1 MTLIDRYLLI
11 QFLKSFLIFFIS
23 FTGLFIVIDSFNN
36 LDEFLKYGDMTGSTF
51 GVLWDYY
58 SPRVFTFFG
67 MTSGI
72 LTLIAAMFTVTWI
85 QRHNEMTALMAA
97 GISQARIVRPIII
110 AVLVIAVL
118 GVLNRE
124 LLIPQYIDRL
134 SRNAQDWM
142 GESKKALQQKYDNRT
157 DVLINGAATYA
168 NEQRIESPN
177 FRLPDNYEGIGNQ
190 ILGANAFYQPP
201 TADRPGGF
209 LVDGLSKP
217 ETTAGVASIDLEGEP
232 LVLMPSD
239 NPWLQPN
246 QCFLVTELTFEQLTA
261 SSQWRDYASTYDLI
275 STLSN
280 RSLDVGADVR
290 VEIHSRIVQPFLDI
304 TLLFLG
310 LPIVLRKEN
319 RNIFVA
325 IGYCLLVVIGFYAVT
340 LVCKAMGSSY
350 YGIRSPA
357 LAAFIPLI
365 IFVPIATAMSTP
377 LRS

>member
-1 MTLIDRYLLI
+1 MLLIDRYLLI

-36 LDEFLKYGDMTGSTF
+36 LDEFLKYGDQTGSTF
-51 GVLWDYY
+51 KVLWDYY

-72 LTLIAAMFTVTWI
+72 LTLISAMFTVTWI

-97 GISQARIVRPIII
+97 GISQARIVRPVII
-110 AVLVIAVL
+110 AVIVIAVL

-124 LLIPQYIDRL
+124 LLIPQYMDRL
-134 SRNAQDWM
+134 TRNAQDWL
-142 GESKKALQQKYDNRT
+142 GESKKTFQPKFDNRT
-157 DVLINGAATYA
+157 GVLLNGAATIA
-168 NEQRIESPN
+168 ADSRIESPN
-177 FRLPDNYEGIGNQ
+177 FRLEENYEGVGNQ
-190 ILGANAFYQPP
+190 LNGDNAYYQAANENHPS
-201 TADRPGGF
+201 GF
-209 LVDGLSKP
+209 LIDNLTKP
-217 ETTAGVASIDLEGEP
+217 ISTEGVASVDFEGTP
-232 LVLMPSD
+232 LVLMPAD
-239 NPWLQPN
+239 HDWLKPN

-275 STLSN
+275 ATLSN

-290 VEIHSRIVQPFLDI
+290 TEIHSRIVQPFLDV

-325 IGYCLLVVIGFYAVT
+325 IGYCLLLVMCFYAIT
-340 LVCKAMGSSY
+340 LVCKAMGATSW
-350 YGIRSPA
+350 IRPTS

-365 IFVPIATAMSTP
+365 IFVPIATAMAAP
-377 LRS
+377 LRD

>member
-1 MTLIDRYLLI
+1 MLLIDRYLLF
-11 QFLKSFLIFFIS
+11 QFLKSFLIFFVS

-36 LDEFLKYGDMTGSTF
+36 LDEFLQYGDQTGSTF

-72 LTLIAAMFTVTWI
+72 LTLISAMFTVTWI

-97 GISQARIVRPIII
+97 GISQARIVRPVIL
-110 AVLVIAVL
+110 AVIVIAIL

-124 LLIPQYIDRL
+124 LLIPQYMDRL
-134 SRNAQDWM
+134 TRNAQDWL
-142 GESKKALQQKYDNRT
+142 GESKKTFQPKFDNRT
-157 DVLINGAATYA
+157 GVLLNGAATVA
-168 NEQRIESPN
+168 SDSRIESPN
-177 FRLPDNYEGIGNQ
+177 FRLDQNYDGIGNQ
-190 ILGANAFYQPP
+190 INGENAFYQAATEDHPS
-201 TADRPGGF
+201 GF
-209 LVDGLSKP
+209 LIDNLSKP
-217 ETTAGVASIDLEGEP
+217 ATTEGVASVDFEGTP
-232 LVLMPSD
+232 LVLMPAD
-239 NPWLQPN
+239 HDWLEPN

-275 STLSN
+275 ATLSN

-290 VEIHSRIVQPFLDI
+290 TEIHSRIVQPFLDI

-319 RNIFVA
+319 RNIFIA
-325 IGYCLLVVIGFYAVT
+325 IGYCLLLVMFFYAVT
-340 LVCKAMGSSY
+340 LACKAMGATSW
-350 YGIRSPA
+350 IRPTS

-365 IFVPIATAMSTP
+365 IFVPIATALAAP
-377 LRS
+377 LRD

>member
-1 MTLIDRYLLI
+1 MLLIDRYLLL
-11 QFLKSFLIFFIS
+11 QFLKSFLIFFVS

-36 LDEFLKYGDMTGSTF
+36 LDEFLKYGDQTGSTF

-72 LTLIAAMFTVTWI
+72 LTLISAMFTVTWI

-97 GISQARIVRPIII
+97 GISQARIVRPVII
-110 AVLVIAVL
+110 AVIVIAVL

-124 LLIPQYIDRL
+124 LLIPQYMDRL
-134 SRNAQDWM
+134 TRNAQDWL
-142 GESKKALQQKYDNRT
+142 GESKKTFQPKFDNRT
-157 DVLINGAATYA
+157 GVLLNGAATVA
-168 NEQRIESPN
+168 SDSRIESPN
-177 FRLPDNYEGIGNQ
+177 FRLDQSFEGIGNQ
-190 ILGANAFYQPP
+190 INGENAFYQAANEDHPS
-201 TADRPGGF
+201 GF
-209 LVDGLSKP
+209 LIDGLTKP
-217 ETTAGVASIDLEGEP
+217 ASTEGVASADFEGTP
-232 LVLMPSD
+232 LVLMPGD
-239 NPWLQPN
+239 HNWLKPN

-275 STLSN
+275 ATLSN

-290 VEIHSRIVQPFLDI
+290 TEIHSRIVQPFLDI

-319 RNIFVA
+319 RNIFIA
-325 IGYCLLVVIGFYAVT
+325 IGYCLLLVMCFYAVT
-340 LVCKAMGSSY
+340 LVCKAMGATSW
-350 YGIRSPA
+350 IRPTS

-365 IFVPIATAMSTP
+365 IFVPIATAMAAP
-377 LRS
+377 LRD

>member
-1 MTLIDRYLLI
+1 MLLIDRYLLI

-36 LDEFLKYGDMTGSTF
+36 LDEFLKYGDQTGSTF

-72 LTLIAAMFTVTWI
+72 LTLISAMFTVTWI

-97 GISQARIVRPIII
+97 GISQARIVRPVII
-110 AVLVIAVL
+110 AVIVIAIL

-124 LLIPQYIDRL
+124 LLIPQYMDRL
-134 SRNAQDWM
+134 TRNAQDWL
-142 GESKKALQQKYDNRT
+142 GESKKTFQPKFDNRT
-157 DVLINGAATYA
+157 GVLLNGAATVA
-168 NEQRIESPN
+168 SDSRIESPN
-177 FRLPDNYEGIGNQ
+177 FRLDQNYEGIGNQ
-190 ILGANAFYQPP
+190 INGENAYYQAATEDHPS
-201 TADRPGGF
+201 GF
-209 LVDGLSKP
+209 LIDNLSKP
-217 ETTAGVASIDLEGEP
+217 ASTEGVASVDFEGTP
-232 LVLMPSD
+232 LVLMPADHNWLKSD
-239 NPWLQPN
+239 
-246 QCFLVTELTFEQLTA
+246 QCFLATELTFEQLTA

-275 STLSN
+275 ATLSN

-290 VEIHSRIVQPFLDI
+290 TEIHSRIVQPFLDI

-319 RNIFVA
+319 RNIFIA
-325 IGYCLLVVIGFYAVT
+325 IGYCLLLVMCFYAVT
-340 LVCKAMGSSY
+340 LVCKAMGATSW
-350 YGIRSPA
+350 IRPTS

-365 IFVPIATAMSTP
+365 VFVPIATAMAAP
-377 LRS
+377 LRD

>member
-1 MTLIDRYLLI
+1 MLLIDRYLLI

-36 LDEFLKYGDMTGSTF
+36 LDEFLKYGDQTGSTF

-72 LTLIAAMFTVTWI
+72 LTLISAMFTVTWI

-97 GISQARIVRPIII
+97 GISQARIVRPVII
-110 AVLVIAVL
+110 AVIVIAIL

-124 LLIPQYIDRL
+124 LLIPHYMDRL
-134 SRNAQDWM
+134 TRNAQDWL
-142 GESKKALQQKYDNRT
+142 GESKKTFQPKFDNRT
-157 DVLINGAATYA
+157 GVLLNGAATVA
-168 NEQRIESPN
+168 SDSRIESPN
-177 FRLPDNYEGIGNQ
+177 FRLDQNYEGIGNQ
-190 ILGANAFYQPP
+190 INGENAFYQAANENHPS
-201 TADRPGGF
+201 GF
-209 LVDGLSKP
+209 LIESLSRP
-217 ETTAGVASIDLEGEP
+217 ATTEGVASVDFEGTP
-232 LVLMPSD
+232 LVLMPAD
-239 NPWLQPN
+239 NDWLEPN

-275 STLSN
+275 ATLSN

-290 VEIHSRIVQPFLDI
+290 TEIHSRIVQPFLDI

-319 RNIFVA
+319 RNIFIA
-325 IGYCLLVVIGFYAVT
+325 IGYCLLLVMCFYAVT
-340 LVCKAMGSSY
+340 LVCKAMGSTSW
-350 YGIRSPA
+350 IRPTS

-365 IFVPIATAMSTP
+365 IFVPIATAMAAP
-377 LRS
+377 LRD

>member
-1 MTLIDRYLLI
+1 MLLIDRYLLI

-36 LDEFLKYGDMTGSTF
+36 LDEFLKYGDQTGSTF
-51 GVLWDYY
+51 RVLWDYY

-72 LTLIAAMFTVTWI
+72 LTLISAMFTVTWL

-97 GISQARIVRPIII
+97 GISQARIVRPVIV
-110 AVLVIAVL
+110 AVIVIAIL

-124 LLIPQYIDRL
+124 LLIPRYMDRL
-134 SRNAQDWM
+134 TRNAQDWL
-142 GESKKALQQKYDNRT
+142 GESKKTFQPKFDNRT
-157 DVLINGAATYA
+157 GVLLNGAATVA
-168 NEQRIESPN
+168 SDFRIESPN
-177 FRLPDNYEGIGNQ
+177 FRLDQNYDGIGNQ
-190 ILGANAFYQPP
+190 INGENAFYQVATEDHPS
-201 TADRPGGF
+201 GF
-209 LVDGLSKP
+209 LVDNLTKP
-217 ETTAGVASIDLEGEP
+217 ATTNGVASADFEGTP
-232 LVLMPSD
+232 LVLMPAD
-239 NPWLQPN
+239 HDWLEPN

-275 STLSN
+275 ATLSN

-290 VEIHSRIVQPFLDI
+290 TEIHSRIVQPFLDI

-319 RNIFVA
+319 RNIFIA
-325 IGYCLLVVIGFYAVT
+325 IGYCLLLVMCFYAVT
-340 LVCKAMGSSY
+340 LVCKAMGATSW
-350 YGIRSPA
+350 IRPTS

-365 IFVPIATAMSTP
+365 IFVPIATAMAAP
-377 LRS
+377 LRD

>member
-1 MTLIDRYLLI
+1 MLLIDRYLLF

-36 LDEFLKYGDMTGSTF
+36 LDEFLKYGDQTGSTF

-72 LTLIAAMFTVTWI
+72 LTLISAMFTVTWI

-97 GISQARIVRPIII
+97 GISQARIVRPIVI
-110 AVLVIAVL
+110 AVIVIAVL

-124 LLIPQYIDRL
+124 LLIPHYMDRL
-134 SRNAQDWM
+134 TRNAQDWL
-142 GESKKALQQKYDNRT
+142 GESRKTLQQQFDNRT
-157 DVLINGAATYA
+157 DVLINGAATFA
-168 NEQRIESPN
+168 KEQRIESPV
-177 FRLPDNYEGIGNQ
+177 FRLPREFDGVGKEVM
-190 ILGANAFYQPP
+190 GATADYMPP

-209 LVDGLSKP
+209 LVSGVTKP
-217 ETTAGVASIDLEGEP
+217 ETTAGVASVELPDGP
-232 LVLMPSD
+232 LLLMPD
-239 NPWLQPN
+239 DHPWMEQG
-246 QCFLVTELTFEQLTA
+246 QCFLVTDLTFEQLTA
-261 SSQWRDYASTYDLI
+261 SSQWRDYASTYALI

-319 RNIFVA
+319 RNIFIA
-325 IGYCLLVVIGFYAVT
+325 IGYCLLLVVCFYAVT
-340 LVCKAMGSSY
+340 LACKAMGANY
-350 YGIRSPA
+350 WIIRSPVV
-357 LAAFIPLI
+357 AAFMPLI
-365 IFVPIATAMSTP
+365 VFVPIATAMSSP
-377 LRS
+377 LRD

>member
-1 MTLIDRYLLI
+1 MLLIDRYLLI

-36 LDEFLKYGDMTGSTF
+36 LDEFLKYGDQTGSTF

-72 LTLIAAMFTVTWI
+72 LTLISAMFTVTWI

-97 GISQARIVRPIII
+97 GISQARIVRPVII
-110 AVLVIAVL
+110 AVIVIAIL

-124 LLIPQYIDRL
+124 LLIPQYMDRL
-134 SRNAQDWM
+134 TRNAQDWL
-142 GESKKALQQKYDNRT
+142 GESKKTFQPKFDNHT
-157 DVLINGAATYA
+157 GVLLNGAATVA
-168 NEQRIESPN
+168 SDSRIESPN
-177 FRLPDNYEGIGNQ
+177 FRLDQSYEGIGNQ
-190 ILGANAFYQPP
+190 INGENAYYLAATPEHP
-201 TADRPGGF
+201 SGF
-209 LVDGLSKP
+209 LIDNLTKP
-217 ETTAGVASIDLEGEP
+217 ASTEGVASVDFEGTP
-232 LVLMPSD
+232 LVLMPAD
-239 NPWLQPN
+239 HDWLKPN
-246 QCFLVTELTFEQLTA
+246 QCFLATELTFEQLTA

-275 STLSN
+275 ATLSN

-290 VEIHSRIVQPFLDI
+290 TEIHSRIVQPFLDI

-319 RNIFVA
+319 RNIFIA
-325 IGYCLLVVIGFYAVT
+325 IGYCLLLVMCFYAVT
-340 LVCKAMGSSY
+340 LACKAMGSTSW
-350 YGIRSPA
+350 IRPTS

-365 IFVPIATAMSTP
+365 IFVPIATAMAAP
-377 LRS
+377 LRD

>member
-1 MTLIDRYLLI
+1 MLLIDRYLLF

-36 LDEFLKYGDMTGSTF
+36 LDEFLKYGDQTGSTF

-72 LTLIAAMFTVTWI
+72 LTLISAMFTVTWI

-97 GISQARIVRPIII
+97 GISQARIVRPVII
-110 AVLVIAVL
+110 AVIVIAVL

-124 LLIPQYIDRL
+124 LLIPQYMDRL
-134 SRNAQDWM
+134 TRNAQDWL
-142 GESKKALQQKYDNRT
+142 GESKKTFQPKFDNRT
-157 DVLINGAATYA
+157 GVLLNGAATVA
-168 NEQRIESPN
+168 SDSRIESPN
-177 FRLPDNYEGIGNQ
+177 FRLDQSYEGIGNQ
-190 ILGANAFYQPP
+190 INGANAFYQAA
-201 TADRPGGF
+201 TADHPSGF
-209 LVDGLSKP
+209 LVDSLTKP
-217 ETTAGVASIDLEGEP
+217 VSTEGVASVDFEGTP
-232 LVLMPSD
+232 LVLMPAD
-239 NPWLQPN
+239 HDWLKPN

-275 STLSN
+275 ATLSN

-290 VEIHSRIVQPFLDI
+290 TEIHSRIVQPFLDI

-319 RNIFVA
+319 RNIFIA
-325 IGYCLLVVIGFYAVT
+325 IGYCLLLVMCFYAVT
-340 LVCKAMGSSY
+340 LVCKAMGATSW
-350 YGIRSPA
+350 IRPTS

-365 IFVPIATAMSTP
+365 IFVPIATAMAAP
-377 LRS
+377 LRD

>member
-97 GISQARIVRPIII
+97 GISQARIVRPIIV

-124 LLIPQYIDRL
+124 LLIPRYIDRL

-142 GESKKALQQKYDNRT
+142 GESKKALQQKYDNQT

-177 FRLPDNYEGIGNQ
+177 FRLPENYEGVGNQ
-190 ILGANAFYQPP
+190 ILGANAYYRPP
-201 TADRPGGF
+201 TEGRPGGF

-217 ETTAGVASIDLEGEP
+217 ESTEGVPSIDIEGTP

-239 NPWLQPN
+239 NKWLEPN
-246 QCFLVTELTFEQLTA
+246 QCFLVTGLSFEQLTA

>member
-11 QFLKSFLIFFIS
+11 QFLKSFLIFFVS

-110 AVLVIAVL
+110 AVLVIAVM

-124 LLIPQYIDRL
+124 LLIPRYIDRL

-142 GESKKALQQKYDNRT
+142 GESKKALQQKYDNQT
-157 DVLINGAATYA
+157 DVLINGASTYA

-177 FRLPDNYEGIGNQ
+177 FRLPDSYEGVGDQ
-190 ILGANAFYQPP
+190 ILGANAFYKPP

-209 LVDGLSKP
+209 LVDGLTKP
-217 ETTAGVASIDLEGEP
+217 ETTAGVPSIDLNGEP
-232 LVLMPSD
+232 LVLMPGD
-239 NPWLQPN
+239 NRWLNPN
-246 QCFLVTELTFEQLTA
+246 QCFLVTGLTFEQLTA

-340 LVCKAMGSSY
+340 LACKAMGSSY

>member
-1 MTLIDRYLLI
+1 MLLIDRYLLT

-36 LDEFLKYGDMTGSTF
+36 LDEFLRYGDQTGSTF
-51 GVLWDYY
+51 RVLWDYY

-72 LTLIAAMFTVTWI
+72 LTLISAMFTVTWI

-97 GISQARIVRPIII
+97 GISQARIVRPVII
-110 AVLVIAVL
+110 AVIVIAIL

-124 LLIPQYIDRL
+124 LLIPQYMDRL
-134 SRNAQDWM
+134 TRNAQDWL
-142 GESKKALQQKYDNRT
+142 GESKKTFQPKFDNRT
-157 DVLINGAATYA
+157 GVLLNGATTVASDS
-168 NEQRIESPN
+168 RIESPN
-177 FRLPDNYEGIGNQ
+177 FRLDQNYEGIGNQ
-190 ILGANAFYQPP
+190 INGENAYYQ
-201 TADRPGGF
+201 TATQDHPSGF
-209 LVDGLSKP
+209 LIDHLTKPLST
-217 ETTAGVASIDLEGEP
+217 EGVASVDFEGTP
-232 LVLMPSD
+232 LVLMPAD
-239 NPWLQPN
+239 HDWLEPD

-275 STLSN
+275 ATLSN

-290 VEIHSRIVQPFLDI
+290 TEIHSRIVQPFLDV

-319 RNIFVA
+319 RNIFIA
-325 IGYCLLVVIGFYAVT
+325 IGYCLLLVMCFYAVT
-340 LVCKAMGSSY
+340 LVCKAMGATSW
-350 YGIRSPA
+350 IRPTS

-365 IFVPIATAMSTP
+365 IFVPIATAMAAP
-377 LRS
+377 LRD

>member
-1 MTLIDRYLLI
+1 MLLIDRYLLF

-36 LDEFLKYGDMTGSTF
+36 LDEFLKYGDQTGSTF

-72 LTLIAAMFTVTWI
+72 LTLISAMFTVTWI

-97 GISQARIVRPIII
+97 GISQARIVRPVII
-110 AVLVIAVL
+110 AVIVIAVL

-124 LLIPQYIDRL
+124 LLIPRYMDRL
-134 SRNAQDWM
+134 TRNAQDWL
-142 GESKKALQQKYDNRT
+142 GESKKTFQPKFDNRT
-157 DVLINGAATYA
+157 GVLLNGAATIA
-168 NEQRIESPN
+168 SDSRIESPN
-177 FRLPDNYEGIGNQ
+177 FRLDQSYEGLGNQ
-190 ILGANAFYQPP
+190 ISGENAYYQAANEKHPS
-201 TADRPGGF
+201 GF
-209 LVDGLSKP
+209 LIENLTKP
-217 ETTAGVASIDLEGEP
+217 ASTEGVASADFEGTP
-232 LVLMPSD
+232 LVLMPAD
-239 NPWLQPN
+239 HDWLEPN

-275 STLSN
+275 ATLSN

-290 VEIHSRIVQPFLDI
+290 TEIHSRIVQPFLDV

-319 RNIFVA
+319 RNIFIA
-325 IGYCLLVVIGFYAVT
+325 IGYCLLLVMCFYAIT
-340 LVCKAMGSSY
+340 LMCKAMGATSW
-350 YGIRSPA
+350 IRPTS

-365 IFVPIATAMSTP
+365 IFVPIATAMAAP
-377 LRS
+377 LRD

>member
-1 MTLIDRYLLI
+1 MLLIDRYLLF

-36 LDEFLKYGDMTGSTF
+36 LDEFLKYGDQTGSTF

-72 LTLIAAMFTVTWI
+72 LTLISAMFTVTWI

-97 GISQARIVRPIII
+97 GISQARIVRPVII
-110 AVLVIAVL
+110 AVIVIAIL

-124 LLIPQYIDRL
+124 LLIPQYMDRL
-134 SRNAQDWM
+134 TRNAQDWL
-142 GESKKALQQKYDNRT
+142 GESKKTFQPKFDNRT
-157 DVLINGAATYA
+157 GVLLNGAATVA
-168 NEQRIESPN
+168 SDSRIESPN
-177 FRLPDNYEGIGNQ
+177 FRLDQSYEGIGNQ
-190 ILGANAFYQPP
+190 INGANAFYQAA
-201 TADRPGGF
+201 TADHPSGF
-209 LVDGLSKP
+209 LVDSLTKP
-217 ETTAGVASIDLEGEP
+217 VSTEGVASVDFEGTP
-232 LVLMPSD
+232 LVLMPAD
-239 NPWLQPN
+239 HDWLKPN

-275 STLSN
+275 ATLSN

-290 VEIHSRIVQPFLDI
+290 TEIHSRIVQPFLDI

-319 RNIFVA
+319 RNIFIA
-325 IGYCLLVVIGFYAVT
+325 IGYCLLLVMCFYAVT
-340 LVCKAMGSSY
+340 LVCKAMGATSW
-350 YGIRSPA
+350 IRPTS

-365 IFVPIATAMSTP
+365 IFVPIATAMAAP
-377 LRS
+377 LRD

>member
-1 MTLIDRYLLI
+1 MTLIDRYLLL

-23 FTGLFIVIDSFNN
+23 FTGLFVVIDSFNN
-36 LDEFLKYGDMTGSTF
+36 LDEFLKYGEMTGSTF

-97 GISQARIVRPIII
+97 GISQGRIIRPIII

-118 GVLNRE
+118 GVINRE
-124 LLIPQYIDRL
+124 LLIPQYMDRL

-142 GESKKALQQKYDNRT
+142 GDSKKTLQQRYDNQT
-157 DVLINGAATYA
+157 DVRIGGAATYA
-168 NEQRIESPN
+168 NQQRIESPT
-177 FRLPDNYEGIGNQ
+177 FRLPQKYDGIGNQ
-190 ILGANAFYQPP
+190 ILGANAYYHAP
-201 TADRPGGF
+201 TEDRPGGF
-209 LVDGLSKP
+209 LVDELTEP
-217 ETTAGVASIDLEGEP
+217 ATTEGVASAEINGKP
-232 LVLMPSD
+232 LVLMPAD
-239 NPWLQPN
+239 HDWLEPN
-246 QCFLVTELTFEQLTA
+246 QCFLVTDLSFEQLTA

-310 LPIVLRKEN
+310 LPIVLRNEN

-325 IGYCLLVVIGFYAVT
+325 IGYCLLLVVGFYGVT
-340 LVCKAMGSSY
+340 LACKAMGSSY

-365 IFVPIATAMSTP
+365 IFAPIATMMSAP
-377 LRS
+377 LKK

>member
-1 MTLIDRYLLI
+1 M
-11 QFLKSFLIFFIS
+11 
-23 FTGLFIVIDSFNN
+23 V
-36 LDEFLKYGDMTGSTF
+36 
-51 GVLWDYY
+51 
-58 SPRVFTFFG
+58 
-67 MTSGI
+67 
-72 LTLIAAMFTVTWI
+72 
-85 QRHNEMTALMAA
+85 
-97 GISQARIVRPIII
+97 
-110 AVLVIAVL
+110 
-118 GVLNRE
+118 
-124 LLIPQYIDRL
+124 
-134 SRNAQDWM
+134 
-142 GESKKALQQKYDNRT
+142 
-157 DVLINGAATYA
+157 
-168 NEQRIESPN
+168 
-177 FRLPDNYEGIGNQ
+177 
-190 ILGANAFYQPP
+190 
-201 TADRPGGF
+201 
-209 LVDGLSKP
+209 
-217 ETTAGVASIDLEGEP
+217 
-232 LVLMPSD
+232 PSD
-239 NPWLQPN
+239 HPWLQPN
-246 QCFLVTELTFEQLTA
+246 QCFLVTGLTFEQLTA

-340 LVCKAMGSSY
+340 LACKAMGSSY

>member
-1 MTLIDRYLLI
+1 MLLIDRYLLF

-36 LDEFLKYGDMTGSTF
+36 LDEFLKYGDMTGSTAK
-51 GVLWDYY
+51 VLWDYY

-97 GISQARIVRPIII
+97 GISQARIVRPIIVAVIFI
-110 AVLVIAVL
+110 AGL

-124 LLIPQYIDRL
+124 FLIPRYMDRL
-134 SRNAQDWM
+134 TRNAQDWM
-142 GESKKALQQKYDNRT
+142 GDSKKTLQQKFDNRT
-157 DVLINGAATYA
+157 DVFINGAATYA
-168 NEQRIESPN
+168 KEQRIENPV
-177 FRLPDNYEGIGNQ
+177 FRLPRNYQGVGNE
-190 ILGANAFYQPP
+190 ITGANAFYQPA
-201 TADRPGGF
+201 TADHPGGF
-209 LVDGLSKP
+209 LVVELTKP
-217 ETTAGVASIDLEGEP
+217 KSTEGTASIDLDGQP
-232 LVLMPSD
+232 LVMMPDD
-239 NPWLQPN
+239 NPWLKPGE
-246 QCFLVTELTFEQLTA
+246 CFLATDLTFEQLTA
-261 SSQWRDYASTYDLI
+261 SNQWRDYASTSELI

-290 VEIHSRIVQPFLDI
+290 VEIHSRIVQPFLDV

-325 IGYCLLVVIGFYAVT
+325 IGYCLLLVLCFYAVT
-340 LVCKAMGSSY
+340 LACKAMGANY
-350 YGIRSPA
+350 VIRSPA

-365 IFVPIATAMSTP
+365 LFVPIATAVSAP
-377 LRS
+377 LRD

>member
-1 MTLIDRYLLI
+1 MLLIDRYLLF
-11 QFLKSFLIFFIS
+11 QFLKSFLIFFVS

-36 LDEFLKYGDMTGSTF
+36 LDEFLKYGDQTGSTF

-72 LTLIAAMFTVTWI
+72 LTLISAMFTVTWI

-97 GISQARIVRPIII
+97 GISQARIVRPVII
-110 AVLVIAVL
+110 AVIVIAVL

-124 LLIPQYIDRL
+124 LLIPKYMDRL
-134 SRNAQDWM
+134 TRNAQDWM
-142 GESKKALQQKYDNRT
+142 GDSKKTFQPKFDNRT
-157 DVLINGAATYA
+157 GVLLNGASTVAA
-168 NEQRIESPN
+168 DSRIEGPN
-177 FRLPDNYEGIGNQ
+177 FRLDKSYEGIGNQ
-190 ILGANAFYQPP
+190 INGENAFYQAATDQHPS
-201 TADRPGGF
+201 GF
-209 LVDGLSKP
+209 LIDNVTKPESTAGLS
-217 ETTAGVASIDLEGEP
+217 SIDFEGTP
-232 LVLMPSD
+232 YVLMPD
-239 NPWLQPN
+239 DHDWLKPN

-261 SSQWRDYASTYDLI
+261 SSQWRDYASTYSLV

-319 RNIFVA
+319 RNIFIA
-325 IGYCLLVVIGFYAVT
+325 IGYCLLLVMCFYAVT
-340 LVCKAMGSSY
+340 LACKAMG
-350 YGIRSPA
+350 GITWIRPTS
-357 LAAFIPLI
+357 LAAFLPLI
-365 IFVPIATAMSTP
+365 IFVPIATAMSAP
-377 LRS
+377 LRD

>member
-124 LLIPQYIDRL
+124 LLIPRYIDRL

-142 GESKKALQQKYDNRT
+142 GESKKALQQKYDNQT

-177 FRLPDNYEGIGNQ
+177 FRLPKNYDGVGNQ
-190 ILGANAFYQPP
+190 ILGANAYYHPP
-201 TADRPGGF
+201 TKERPGGF

-217 ETTAGVASIDLEGEP
+217 ETTDSVPSVDIDGEP

-239 NPWLQPN
+239 HPWLQPN
-246 QCFLVTELTFEQLTA
+246 QCFLVTELSFEQLTA

-325 IGYCLLVVIGFYAVT
+325 IGYCLLVVVGFYAVT

>member
-1 MTLIDRYLLI
+1 MTLIDRYLLF

-36 LDEFLKYGDMTGSTF
+36 LDEFLSYGEITGSTF

-97 GISQARIVRPIII
+97 GISQGRIVRPIIL
-110 AVLVIAVL
+110 AVATISLLAVI
-118 GVLNRE
+118 NRE
-124 LLIPQYIDRL
+124 LVIPHYMDAL

-142 GESKKALQQKYDNRT
+142 GTSAKTVHPKYDNRT

-168 NEQRIESPN
+168 DEMRIESPN
-177 FRLPDNYEGIGNQ
+177 FRLPRQFEEISSRIISGT
-190 ILGANAFYQPP
+190 NAYY
-201 TADRPGGF
+201 RPASEDHPSGF
-209 LVDGLSKP
+209 LVDQVTEP
-217 ETTAGVASIDLEGEP
+217 ESLEGVSSIDLNGLP
-232 LVLMPSD
+232 LLLMPSD
-239 NPWLQPN
+239 HDWLEPH
-246 QCFLVTELTFEQLTA
+246 QCFLATDLTFEQLTA
-261 SSQWRDYASTYDLI
+261 SSQWRDHASTYALV
-275 STLSN
+275 SALRN
-280 RSLDVGADVR
+280 RSLDFGADVR
-290 VEIHSRIVQPFLDI
+290 VEIHSRIVQPFLDM

-325 IGYCLLVVIGFYAVT
+325 IGYCLLVVLLFYGVVLA
-340 LVCKAMGSSY
+340 CKALGNSY
-350 YGIRSPA
+350 ALRPA
-357 LAAFIPLI
+357 HLAALVPLI